1 MLVTKRKM
9 PLRLP
14 VAFGVKRT
22 VAVQDWPAASVVVL
36 VQVPPV
42 FWKSAWFVLQLE
54 TTALLIVRSPPL
66 WLVIVSV
73 VDADACPTTTEPK
86 PTLVGASTGVGTA
99 VPEPVPV
106 RVVST

>member
-9 PLRLP
+9 PLRL
-14 VAFGVKRT
+14 AGDFGVKGKG
-22 VAVQDWPAASVVVL
+22 AVQDWPAASVVVL

-86 PTLVGASTGVGTA
+86 PTLVGASSGTGVA
-99 VPEPVPV
+99 VPVPL
-106 RVVST
+106 SATSW